1 LKNQVSDFTVNN
13 YIVFTFIGRDQPGLV
28 EKLSTTVADHG
39 GNWLESRMSQ
49 LAGQF
54 AGVVRVAV
62 ASAAHLT
69 LIEALKALES
79 EGLTIVCQS
88 SDSDNMATGRNVFL
102 HIIGNDRPGIV
113 REVSRALARQQ
124 INVVDMHTELT
135 SAPMTADPLFE
146 ASAEVQAPDP
156 FDRDALEES
165 LDEIAEQLGVEID
178 LKLAE

>member
-1 LKNQVSDFTVNN
+1 MNN

-54 AGVVRVAV
+54 AGIVRVAV
-62 ASAAHLT
+62 DSAAQNT
-69 LIEALKALES
+69 LIDALKALES
-79 EGLTIVCQS
+79 QGLSIVCQS
-88 SDSDNMATGRNVFL
+88 SDLDDPVSANSVFL

-113 REVSRALARQQ
+113 REVSRALSRQN

-146 ASAEVQAPDP
+146 ASVEVQPP
-156 FDRDALEES
+156 ESFDRDALEEA

-178 LKLAE
+178 LKLSE

>member
-1 LKNQVSDFTVNN
+1 MNN

-54 AGVVRVAV
+54 AGIVRVTV
-62 ASAAHLT
+62 DSAAQST
-69 LIEALKALES
+69 LIEALKGLES
-79 EGLTIVCQS
+79 QGLTIVCQS
-88 SDSDNMATGRNVFL
+88 SDADDIVAGSSVFL

-113 REVSRALARQQ
+113 REVSRALARQH

-135 SAPMTADPLFE
+135 SAPMTAEPLFE
-146 ASAEVQAPDP
+146 ASAEVQAPES
-156 FDRDALEES
+156 FDRDALEDA
-165 LDEIAEQLGVEID
+165 LDEIANQLGVEID
-178 LKLAE
+178 LKLGE

>member
-1 LKNQVSDFTVNN
+1 MYSVNN

-49 LAGQF
+49 LAGHF

-62 ASAAHLT
+62 ASTAQNT
-69 LIEALKALES
+69 LIEALTALES
-79 EGLTIVCQS
+79 QGLTVVCQS
-88 SDSDNMATGRNVFL
+88 SDFGDVGARRSVFL

-124 INVVDMHTELT
+124 LNVIDMHTELT
-135 SAPMTADPLFE
+135 SAAMSADALFE
-146 ASAEVQAPDP
+146 ASAEVQAPES
-156 FDRDALEES
+156 FDRDALEDA

-178 LKLAE
+178 LTLGD

>member
-1 LKNQVSDFTVNN
+1 MNN

-62 ASAAHLT
+62 DSTAQTA

-79 EGLTIVCQS
+79 AGLTIVCQS
-88 SDSDNMATGRNVFL
+88 SDADDIATGNSVFL

-124 INVVDMHTELT
+124 INVIDMHTELT
-135 SAPMTADPLFE
+135 SAPMTADALFE
-146 ASAEVQAPDP
+146 ASAEVRAPEA
-156 FDRDALEES
+156 FDRDALEDA
-165 LDEIAEQLGVEID
+165 LDEISEQLGVEID
-178 LKLAE
+178 LRLQD

>member
-1 LKNQVSDFTVNN
+1 MNN

-62 ASAAHLT
+62 DAAAQNA
-69 LIEALKALES
+69 LIEALTALES
-79 EGLTIVCQS
+79 QGLTLVCQS
-88 SDSDNMATGRNVFL
+88 SEFEDLAAGSSVFL

-135 SAPMTADPLFE
+135 SAPMTGEPLFE
-146 ASAEVQAPDP
+146 ASAEIQAPES
-156 FDRDALEES
+156 FDRDALEDA

-178 LKLAE
+178 LKSGG